1 MGLIIRVCD
10 KNAVPFTTRQ
20 FTEYFNTSKKPEC
33 FVNFQKKYQKK
44 VYNDFIIFFVP
55 FFS

>member
-10 KNAVPFTTRQ
+10 KNAVP